1 MNPTGSATRTS
12 RVAIAPISL
21 PLGHIAGCPAPQTL
35 FSLPSS
41 SKTVALTFDDGPDP
55 VTTPNIL
62 SVLAKEGVH
71 GTFFDTGEHAAAHPN
86 LVRAEEAGGNAV
98 GNHTWD
104 HPQLTKLS
112 DTAISS
118 ELARTQSVLTGI
130 LGHTPCFMRPPYG
143 DINARVNADIRAQGY
158 TEVMWDVDTVDWSRP
173 GVAKIE
179 SRATAFRNGAS
190 PIILMHAGKADP
202 YAGSADRSQTVS
214 ALPTIIETLKAR
226 GYSFVQVNG
235 FAF

>member
-1 MNPTGSATRTS
+1 M
-12 RVAIAPISL
+12 
-21 PLGHIAGCPAPQTL
+21 
-35 FSLPSS
+35 
-41 SKTVALTFDDGPDP
+41 
-55 VTTPNIL
+55 
-62 SVLAKEGVH
+62 
-71 GTFFDTGEHAAAHPN
+71 
-86 LVRAEEAGGNAV
+86 RAEEAGRNAV

-112 DTAISS
+112 DAAISS
-118 ELARTQSVLTGI
+118 ELARTQKVLTGI

-143 DINARVNADIRAQGY
+143 DINPRVSADIKTQGY
-158 TEVMWDVDTVDWSRP
+158 TEVLWDVDTVDWSRP

-179 SRATAFRNGAS
+179 ARATAFRNGAS

-235 FAF
+235 SAF